1 MCVCVH
7 VHACVYKETHENKRL
22 SAQQRTNM
30 ARVLKAHYLPHLGQ
44 KAPKDLIFLTIII
57 GGNFFLIF
65 FKILF
70 YCPHQTLL
78 LNAWW
83 DCSIGRLSNL
93 TKLSKCKWWAQK
105 SDNMTSKLTCLAS
118 SHTAS
123 IFAGMLQRC
132 FRISKVLA
140 L

>member
-57 GGNFFLIF
+57 GGNFFFNF
-65 FKILF
+65 FLNF
-70 YCPHQTLL
+70 VLL
-78 LNAWW
+78 SPSDAP
-83 DCSIGRLSNL
+83 IERMVRL
-93 TKLSKCKWWAQK
+93 
-105 SDNMTSKLTCLAS
+105 
-118 SHTAS
+118 
-123 IFAGMLQRC
+123 
-132 FRISKVLA
+132 
-140 L
+140 